1 MCGIAGIAGRNVQ
14 RYGYQ
19 VKQMTDAIRHRGPD
33 GEAIADFENC
43 VLGHRRLSIIDLVTG
58 DQPMHSPF
66 GASLIFNGEFY
77 GFLDIKKQIQYNW
90 QTTSDTEVVL
100 ALYHQFGE
108 DEFIK
113 KIRGMFAFAIWDE
126 KNQALIA
133 ARDRFGE
140 KPFYYSFTNEGD
152 LVFASE
158 IKAIIA
164 SGLIKTEISPE
175 ALTHFLQ
182 HLYVHPH
189 HSIYKN
195 IFVLPPAHY
204 LVFKNGKLTI
214 KKYWDLPHKQLKI
227 SKEEAQK

>member
-14 RYGYQ
+14 RYGSQ

-133 ARDRFGE
+133 EEIVLVKNHFTIHSQMRE
-140 KPFYYSFTNEGD
+140 TWYSHQR
-152 LVFASE
+152 L
-158 IKAIIA
+158 
-164 SGLIKTEISPE
+164 
-175 ALTHFLQ
+175 
-182 HLYVHPH
+182 
-189 HSIYKN
+189 
-195 IFVLPPAHY
+195 
-204 LVFKNGKLTI
+204 KL
-214 KKYWDLPHKQLKI
+214 
-227 SKEEAQK
+227 S